1 MLYWSQTCLGHVL
14 EFGIWHQY
22 ITIGSLNCIPIV
34 DYRSVKFQTK
44 LPAGILTVVLHNV
57 IYVPSLKVNL
67 VSLGA
72 LYREDVSI

>member
-1 MLYWSQTCLGHVL
+1 MNGPEQRKRKVDVKRIAEEWK
-14 EFGIWHQY
+14 IWDE
-22 ITIGSLNCIPIV
+22 NNEV
-34 DYRSVKFQTK
+34 AK
-44 LPAGILTVVLHNV
+44 LPAGILTIVLHNV